1 MKFVV
6 RNTPDMIGEAAAK
19 QTAELVLEAIAN
31 KGKARVMLSTGQSQF
46 EFFKAFVNMDLP
58 WEKIEFFHLDEYVAL
73 PISHKASFR
82 KYLKERFVDKI
93 GPTTFHY
100 INGEGD
106 CEAMIAELT
115 AMLEEGE
122 IDVGLIG
129 IGENAHI
136 AFNDPPADFDTE
148 ACYHVVDLAPRCR
161 QQQVNEGWFPTVEDV
176 PAQAISA
183 TVKCIYRCKNILSVA
198 PHAAKAQ
205 AIYSTLSAK
214 EKNPMVPATAL
225 MDHPAW
231 TIYADDESAA
241 LWLKAQQEDKAVC
254 PWME

>member
-1 MKFVV
+1 MKLIV
-6 RNTPDMIGEAAAK
+6 RQSSDLIGELAAK
-19 QTAELVLEAIAN
+19 QTADLILDAIAK

-46 EFFKAFVNMDLP
+46 EFFKAFVQLDLP
-58 WEKIEFFHLDEYVAL
+58 WDKIEFFHLDEYVAL
-73 PISHKASFR
+73 PLAHKASFR

-93 GPTTFHY
+93 GSTTFHY

-106 CEAMIAELT
+106 CEAMIAKLT
-115 AMLEEGE
+115 KMLNEGE

-136 AFNDPPADFDTE
+136 AFNDPPADFETE

-176 PAQAISA
+176 PSQAISA
-183 TVKCIYRCKNILSVA
+183 TVKCIYRCRNIISVV

-205 AIYSTLSAK
+205 AIYSTLVRG
-214 EKNPMVPATAL
+214 EKDPLVPATAL
-225 MDHPAW
+225 LDHPAW
-231 TIYADDESAA
+231 TIYADDESTA
-241 LWLKAQQEDKAVC
+241 LWVKAKKEEQATCLYLE
-254 PWME
+254 